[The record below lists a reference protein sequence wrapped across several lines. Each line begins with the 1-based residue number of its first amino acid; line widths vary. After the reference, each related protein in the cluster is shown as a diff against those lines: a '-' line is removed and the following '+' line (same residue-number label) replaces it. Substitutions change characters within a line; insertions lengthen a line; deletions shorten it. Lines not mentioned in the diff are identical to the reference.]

1 MIKSDVRTVFDDY
14 KFVTA
19 AELDA
24 LGLTHLVGTPM
35 LRAYMHGYFLDARL
49 HAKARQLSEPFA
61 FEEYRRNKLKV
72 RISTLICILRIIR
85 VTL

>member
-1 MIKSDVRTVFDDY
+1 MFDDY

-24 LGLTHLVGTPM
+24 LGLTHLVGTPL

-49 HAKARQLSEPFA
+49 YAKARQLSEPFA
-61 FEEYRRNKLKV
+61 YEEYRRNKLKARV
-72 RISTLICILRIIR
+72 SAIIGILCIIR
-85 VTL
+85 AML